1 VLKVNENI
9 VRPDPDELLTR
20 IQAEEK
26 EKNRG
31 KLKIFLG
38 YVAGVG
44 KTYSMLEAA
53 HQRKAEGI
61 DVVVGFVE
69 THGRDETEAM
79 LAGLELIQ
87 RKKLEYHG
95 VIVEEMDVDA
105 VLARR
110 PQLALVDELAH
121 TNLSGSRHP
130 KRYQDVEDLLEAGI
144 NVYTTLNIQHLESL
158 NDVVAQI
165 TGITVRETVPDG
177 IIDEASEIELID
189 LPPDELIDR
198 LNEGKVYVPD
208 QAARAIQKFFRKGNL
223 TALRELTMRRA
234 AARVDEHMLDYMQ
247 TRAIPGPWPATER
260 ILVCVSANPLG
271 EKLVRSGR
279 RLADELKA
287 EWQAIYVETPRH
299 ASLSQGQRD
308 QVAHNLQLA
317 EELGAKT
324 LTLPGQTVAGEVLEY
339 ARKHN
344 ITKIIAGKPL
354 RPRWKELLYGSD
366 VEQIIRHSGKIDVY
380 VVSSNVETTSHPDDS
395 AFRPHRPWS
404 RYAWSLVLVLLA
416 TLLSSLIDPYIT
428 PTNLVM
434 IYLLAVVVV
443 AVYLGRGPSILA
455 SVLGVMAFDFFYV
468 PPNNTLA
475 VSDTQYLLTFA
486 GLLVVSIV
494 ISQLTVQVREQADTA
509 RQREADTMALYALS
523 RDLAAAGSLET
534 IIRTIVDNISQTFGR
549 DVVIFLPEPGPNGLI
564 KPVTQNLHYTPNE
577 NETAV
582 ASWAYLHGQ
591 PAGRG
596 TDTLS
601 ASEAR
606 YIPLKTAQG
615 TIGVLGVKAID
626 PKNQLSPNLRRLL
639 EAFASQS
646 ALAIERAQLTEQA
659 RQAQVLKAT
668 EKLQNA
674 LLNSISHDL
683 RTPLVSITGVLSS
696 LNDVKVWQDDS
707 NRTKL
712 IETARQEADRLN
724 RLVANLL
731 NMSRLEAGAVKV
743 RLEPC
748 DIQDVIGAAL
758 AQLDEHLGKRPV
770 NVTLPEELPL
780 VPVDFILIEHVL
792 VNILDNAIKYSPP
805 DKSIDISARISNA
818 FLEIDVADRGIGIPP
833 EDLSRVFD
841 KFYRVHRPD
850 NVSGTGLG
858 LSICKGIIEAH
869 NGFIGAENRPGGG
882 AIITIGI
889 PLGIKNN
896 PPGVF

>member
-1 VLKVNENI
+1 
-9 VRPDPDELLTR
+9 
-20 IQAEEK
+20 
-26 EKNRG
+26 
-31 KLKIFLG
+31 
-38 YVAGVG
+38 
-44 KTYSMLEAA
+44 MLEAA
-53 HQRKAEGI
+53 HQRKEEGI
-61 DVVVGFVE
+61 EVVIGFVE
-69 THGRDETEAM
+69 THKRLETEAK
-79 LAGLELIQ
+79 LAGLEVIP

-95 VIVEEMDVDA
+95 VSVEEMDVDA
-105 VLARR
+105 ILSRH

-121 TNLSGSRHP
+121 TNVSGARHP
-130 KRYQDVEDLLEAGI
+130 KRYQDVLDLLAAGI
-144 NVYTTLNIQHLESL
+144 SVYTTLNIQHLESL
-158 NDVVAQI
+158 NDVIAQI
-165 TGITVRETVPDG
+165 TGVTVRETVPDS
-177 IIDEASEIELID
+177 ILDEASELELID
-189 LPPDELIDR
+189 LPPDELLDR
-198 LNEGKVYVPD
+198 LSEGKVYVPD

-247 TRAIPGPWPATER
+247 ARSIPGPWPASEH
-260 ILVCVSANPLG
+260 ILVCVSANPFG

-299 ASLSQGQRD
+299 ARLSQDQRD
-308 QVAHNLQLA
+308 QISRNLRLA

-324 LTLPGQTVAGEVLEY
+324 LAISGQNVAGEILNY

-366 VEQIIRHSGKIDVY
+366 VEQIIRHSGQIDVY
-380 VVSSNVETTSHPDDS
+380 VVSSGTEVSTQPEIST
-395 AFRPHRPWS
+395 FRPHRPWT
-404 RYAWSLVLVLLA
+404 RYAWSLILVLLA
-416 TLLSSLIDPYIT
+416 TILSALIDPFIA

-434 IYLLAVVVV
+434 IYLLAVVVA

-455 SVLGVMAFDFFYV
+455 SILGIMTFDFFFI
-468 PPNNTLA
+468 PPSYTLA

-486 GLLVVSIV
+486 GLLLVSIV
-494 ISQLTVQVREQADTA
+494 ISQLTVQVREQADAA
-509 RQREADTMALYALS
+509 RQREADATALYALS
-523 RDLAAAGSLET
+523 RDLAAAGSLEVV
-534 IIRTIVDNISQTFGR
+534 IRTIVDNISQTFGR
-549 DVVIFLPEPGPNGLI
+549 DVVVYLPEPGSNGSI
-564 KPVTQNLHYTPNE
+564 HPVTKNQNYAPNE
-577 NETAV
+577 NEAAV

-601 ASEAR
+601 ASEAHF
-606 YIPLKTAQG
+606 IPLKTAQS
-615 TIGVLGVKAID
+615 TVGVLSVKPTD
-626 PKNQLSPNLRRLL
+626 PKNILSPNLRRLL

-668 EKLQNA
+668 EKLQAA
-674 LLNSISHDL
+674 LFNSISHDL

-696 LNDVKVWQDDS
+696 LSDPKIWQDDK
-707 NRTKL
+707 NRKRL
-712 IETARQEADRLN
+712 IENARQEADRLN
-724 RLVANLL
+724 RLVSNLL

-743 RLEPC
+743 KREPS
-748 DIQDVIGAAL
+748 DIQDVIGSAL
-758 AQLDEHLGKRPV
+758 AQLDEQLGKRQV
-770 NVTLPEELPL
+770 NVNLPDSLPL
-780 VPVDFILIEHVL
+780 ISLDFILIEHVL

-805 DKSIDISARISNA
+805 DSTIDITARISNA
-818 FLEIDVADRGIGIPP
+818 FLEIDVADRGIGIPT

-869 NGFIGAENRPGGG
+869 DGFIGAENRPGGG
-882 AIITIGI
+882 TIMTIGI
-889 PLGIKNN
+889 PLVETKI
-896 PPGVF
+896 PA

>member
-1 VLKVNENI
+1 MNENI
-9 VRPDPDELLTR
+9 IRPDPDELLAR
-20 IQAEEK
+20 IQSEEK
-26 EKNRG
+26 EKNQG

-61 DVVVGFVE
+61 DLVVGYVE
-69 THGRDETEAM
+69 THNRVETEAM
-79 LAGLELIQ
+79 LAGLEVIP
-87 RKKLEYHG
+87 RKKLDYHG
-95 VIVEEMDVDA
+95 VAIEEMDVDA
-105 VLARR
+105 ILARH

-121 TNLSGSRHP
+121 TNVSGSRHP

-158 NDVVAQI
+158 NDVIAQI
-165 TGITVRETVPDG
+165 TNITVRETVPDS
-177 IIDEASEIELID
+177 IIDEAAEIELVD

-208 QAARAIQKFFRKGNL
+208 QAARAINKFFRKGNL

-247 TRAIPGPWPATER
+247 TRAIPGPWPASEH
-260 ILVCVSANPLG
+260 ILVCVSSNPLG
-271 EKLVRSGR
+271 ERLVRSAR

-287 EWQAIYVETPRH
+287 DWQAIYVETPRH

-308 QVAHNLQLA
+308 QITHNLHLA
-317 EELGAKT
+317 EQLGAKT

-344 ITKIIAGKPL
+344 ITKIIAGKPP
-354 RPRWKELLYGSD
+354 RSRWKELLFGSD
-366 VEQIIRHSGKIDVY
+366 VEQIIRHSVNIDVY
-380 VVSSNVETTSHPDDS
+380 VVGGEAIQTPQSEVFT
-395 AFRPHRPWS
+395 FRPHHPWI
-404 RYAWSLVLVLLA
+404 RYVWSLVLVLLA
-416 TLLSSLIDPYIT
+416 TILSALVDPYIA
-428 PTNLVM
+428 PTNMVM
-434 IYLLAVVVV
+434 IYLLAVVVA

-455 SVLGVMAFDFFYV
+455 SLLGILSFDFFFV
-468 PPNNTLA
+468 PPNFTLQ

-486 GLLVVSIV
+486 GVLVVSLV
-494 ISQLTVQVREQADTA
+494 ISQLTARVREQADA
-509 RQREADTMALYALS
+509 AQQREADTTALYALS
-523 RDLAAAGSLET
+523 RDLAAAGSLEA
-534 IIRTIVDNISQTFGR
+534 IINTIVDNISQTFGR
-549 DVVIFLPEPGPNGLI
+549 DVIIYLPEPGAKGFI
-564 KPVTQNLHYTPNE
+564 KPVTQYNNYTPNE

-582 ASWAYLHGQ
+582 ASWAFLHGQ

-601 ASEAR
+601 ASDTR
-606 YIPLKTAQG
+606 YIPMKTARG
-615 TIGVLGVKAID
+615 TVGVLGVKAID
-626 PKNQLSPNLRRLL
+626 PQNKLAPNLRRLL
-639 EAFASQS
+639 EAFANQA
-646 ALAIERAQLTEQA
+646 ALAIERAQLSEQA

-696 LNDVKVWQDDS
+696 LSDAKVWQDNE

-712 IETARQEADRLN
+712 IENARQEADRLN
-724 RLVANLL
+724 RLVGNLL
-731 NMSRLEAGAVKV
+731 SMSRLEAGAVKL
-743 RLEPC
+743 RPEPC

-758 AQLDEHLGKRPV
+758 AQLDEQLGKREVRV
-770 NVTLPEELPL
+770 NLSENLPL
-780 VPVDFILIEHVL
+780 IPLDYILMEHVL

-805 DKSIDISARISNA
+805 EAPIDITAHVSNA
-818 FLEIDVADRGIGIPP
+818 FMEIDIADRGIGIPP
-833 EDLSRVFD
+833 EDLNRVFD

-850 NVSGTGLG
+850 NISGTGLG

-882 AIITIGI
+882 TIITIGL
-889 PLGIKNN
+889 PLGEAKSTA
-896 PPGVF
+896 

>member
-1 VLKVNENI
+1 MNENI
-9 VRPDPDELLTR
+9 LRPDPDELLAR
-20 IQAEEK
+20 IQSEEK
-26 EKNRG
+26 GKNKG

-61 DVVVGFVE
+61 DVVVGYIE
-69 THGRDETEAM
+69 THKRIETEAM
-79 LAGLELIQ
+79 LAGLEVIP
-87 RKKLEYHG
+87 RKKLDYRG
-95 VIVEEMDVDA
+95 VTVEEMDGDA
-105 VLARR
+105 ILARH
-110 PQLALVDELAH
+110 PQLVLVDELAH

-130 KRYQDVEDLLEAGI
+130 KRYLDVEDLLEAGI

-165 TGITVRETVPDG
+165 TGVTVRETVPDS

-208 QAARAIQKFFRKGNL
+208 QAARAIHKFFRKGNL

-247 TRAIPGPWPATER
+247 TRAIPGPWPAGER
-260 ILVCVSANPLG
+260 ILVCVSSNPLG
-271 EKLVRSGR
+271 ERLVRSAR

-287 EWQAIYVETPRH
+287 EWLAIYVETPRH
-299 ASLSQGQRD
+299 ARLSQGQRD
-308 QVAHNLQLA
+308 QISHNLQLA
-317 EELGAKT
+317 EQLGAKT
-324 LTLPGQTVAGEVLEY
+324 LSLPGPTVAGVVLEY
-339 ARKHN
+339 AHKHN
-344 ITKIIAGKPL
+344 VTKIIAGKP
-354 RPRWKELLYGSD
+354 PRSRVKELIYGSD
-366 VEQIIRHSGKIDVY
+366 VEQIIRHSGNIDVY
-380 VVSSNVETTSHPDDS
+380 VVGGEAAQIAQSEVST
-395 AFRPHRPWS
+395 FRPHRPWI
-404 RYAWSLVLVLLA
+404 RYAWSLALVLLA
-416 TLLSSLIDPYIT
+416 TLLSALVAPYIA

-434 IYLLAVVVV
+434 IYLLAVVIA

-455 SVLGVMAFDFFYV
+455 SILGIMAFDYFFV
-468 PPNNTLA
+468 PPNFTLA
-475 VSDTQYLLTFA
+475 VSDTQYLLTFI

-494 ISQLTVQVREQADTA
+494 ISQLTARVREQADA
-509 RQREADTMALYALS
+509 AQEREADTTALYALS
-523 RDLAAAGSLET
+523 RDLAAAGSLEA
-534 IIRTIVDNISQTFGR
+534 IIHTIVDNISQTFGR
-549 DVVIFLPEPGPNGLI
+549 NVVIFLPEPGVKGLI
-564 KPVTQNLHYTPNE
+564 KPVTYNQHYTPNE
-577 NETAV
+577 NEIAV
-582 ASWAYLHGQ
+582 ASWAFLHGQ

-615 TIGVLGVKAID
+615 IVGVLGIKPND
-626 PKNQLSPNLRRLL
+626 PQNKLAPNLRRLL

-659 RQAQVLKAT
+659 RQTQVLKAT
-668 EKLQNA
+668 EKLQTA

-696 LNDVKVWQDDS
+696 LNDIKVWQDND

-712 IETARQEADRLN
+712 IENAHQEADRLN
-724 RLVANLL
+724 RLVGNLL

-758 AQLDEHLGKRPV
+758 AQIDDQLGKREV
-770 NVTLPEELPL
+770 KINLPDDLPL
-780 VPVDFILIEHVL
+780 VPLDYILIEHVL

-805 DKSIDISARISNA
+805 DSPIDISARVSNA
-818 FLEIDVADRGIGIPP
+818 FLEIDFADRGIGIPP
-833 EDLSRVFD
+833 EDLSRIFD

-858 LSICKGIIEAH
+858 LSICKGMIEAH

-882 AIITIGI
+882 TIITIGI
-889 PLGIKNN
+889 PLGDLK
-896 PPGVF
+896 VTA